1 MKTVSLQE
9 ARSHL
14 SRLVDE
20 AANGDAFVIEKDGK
34 PVVKVVPVEDA
45 PKKKHRAG
53 FLKGQASL
61 PDDFDS
67 MYAKEIEDMFYGNES
82 SR

>member
-9 ARSHL
+9 AHSHL

-45 PKKKHRAG
+45 PKKKRRAG

-67 MYAKEIEDMFYGNES
+67 MYAKEIEDMFYGK
-82 SR
+82 

>member
-9 ARSHL
+9 ARSQL
-14 SRLVDE
+14 SSLVDE
-20 AANGDAFVIEKDGK
+20 AANGEAFIIEKDGK

-45 PKKKHRAG
+45 PKKKRRAG

-67 MYAKEIEDMFYGNES
+67 IYAKEIEDMFYGK
-82 SR
+82 